1 MSEDILAKIVRMR
14 REDIERTG
22 LNFGIEI
29 PEARRVGHTEFLGN
43 VGAILEVK
51 RASPSKGDIAP
62 DLNPV
67 ALATTY
73 AEAHAQAVSVL
84 TEMNFFKG
92 SLRDLIAV
100 ADLME
105 KRRQQGLHACAVLR
119 KDFLLYE
126 DEIDIA
132 YRCGADAVLLIARIL
147 NDEQLVKMAKRAQS
161 FDMQAFVEVR
171 ETDDLRKLKLVT
183 DALGEA
189 AAKTIVA
196 GVNSRDLATFHTD
209 PLVPASIRSRL
220 PAKAVFESGIH
231 SGADA
236 AYARSL
242 GFTGI
247 LVGEAVA
254 KNPPLA
260 KDVVSSFEG
269 GCENACGKFW
279 KEYAERRDAKR
290 LSAKFPELAEG
301 NVRPHPL
308 VKICGITR
316 EEDGLLAAELGADL
330 LGFVFSNTKRLT
342 TEAFVRN
349 FAEKIRMCHPEPFD
363 NTSTSSAYQLRDPNK
378 VGEPVEPLL
387 VGVITDPD
395 SVEGKTAIKLARE
408 GVLDAVQFHGIAPAQ
423 SNLACHCEHEVRSNL
438 NAAIPHYCAV
448 RIGEDSDFKQVATLR
463 KNGEPRILLDAKVEG
478 IPGGTGKTIPESIL
492 REKAGDIPLWLAGG
506 INPENV
512 ATICEKFHPE
522 LIDVSSGVEYAPGI
536 KNYDKMEALFAAI
549 STVK

>member
-1 MSEDILAKIVRMR
+1 MSEDILQKIVRMR
-14 REDIERTG
+14 REDIDRLG
-22 LNFGIEI
+22 LNFNIDI

-43 VGAILEVK
+43 AGAILEVK

-67 ALATTY
+67 ELATTY

-92 SLRDLIAV
+92 TLRDLIAV

-105 KRRQQGLHACAVLR
+105 RRRQQGLHTCAVLR
-119 KDFLLYE
+119 KDFLLFE

-147 NDEQLVKMAKRAQS
+147 DDAQLVKMAQRAQK
-161 FDMQAFVEVR
+161 FGIQAFVEVR
-171 ETDDLRKLKLVT
+171 EADDFRKLAVVT
-183 DALGEA
+183 AALGDA

-209 PLVPASIRSRL
+209 PLIPASVRSKL
-220 PAKAVFESGIH
+220 PAKAVFESGIL
-231 SGADA
+231 SAADA
-236 AYARSL
+236 TYARNL

-260 KDVVSSFEG
+260 KDVVSAFES
-269 GCENACGKFW
+269 GCENARGLFW
-279 KEYAERRDAKR
+279 KKFAALRQAQGPCKVGEPAEPPRSNR
-290 LSAKFPELAEG
+290 
-301 NVRPHPL
+301 PL

-316 EEDGLLAAELGADL
+316 EEDGFLAAELGADM
-330 LGFVFSNTKRLT
+330 LGFVFSTTKRLT
-342 TEAFVRN
+342 TEEFVTSFSTKLRAARN
-349 FAEKIRMCHPEPFD
+349 D
-363 NTSTSSAYQLRDPNK
+363 GS
-378 VGEPVEPLL
+378 PLL
-387 VGVITDPD
+387 VGVITDPN
-395 SVEGKTAIKLARE
+395 SVEGKTAIKLAQE
-408 GVLDAVQFHGIAPAQ
+408 GVLDAVQFHGVDPHNSDA
-423 SNLACHCEHEVRSNL
+423 LAESCS
-438 NAAIPHYCAV
+438 AALPYYCAARV
-448 RIGEDSDFKQVATLR
+448 GAPEDFDYVASLR

-478 IPGGTGKTIPESIL
+478 IPGGTGKTIPESLL
-492 REKAGDIPLWLAGG
+492 REKANGAPLWLAGG

-522 LIDVSSGVEYAPGI
+522 LIDVSSGIEDAPGI
-536 KNYDKMEALFAAI
+536 KNAEKMKALFAEFAA
-549 STVK
+549 K

>member
-1 MSEDILAKIVRMR
+1 MSEDILQKIVRKR
-14 REDIERTG
+14 REDIEKLG

-29 PEARRVGHTEFLGN
+29 PATRRRGHVEFLG
-43 VGAILEVK
+43 VPGAILEVK

-67 ALATTY
+67 GLATTY
-73 AEAHAQAVSVL
+73 AEAHAQAISVL
-84 TEMNFFKG
+84 TEMNYFKG

-100 ADLME
+100 AEAME
-105 KRRQQGLHACAVLR
+105 ERAKQGLHACAVLR
-119 KDFLLYE
+119 KDFLLFE

-147 NDEQLVKMAKRAQS
+147 DDEQLIKMAKRAQS

-183 DALGEA
+183 EALGDA

-209 PLVPASIRSRL
+209 PLVPASIRNKL

-260 KDVVSSFEG
+260 KDVVGSFEG
-269 GCENACGKFW
+269 GCENAQGKFW
-279 KEYAERRDAKR
+279 KEFAERRDAKR
-290 LSAKFPELAEG
+290 ALSAEAVGIAGARSAE
-301 NVRPHPL
+301 VAASAKTVPM

-316 EEDGLLAAELGADL
+316 EEDGMLAAELGADM
-330 LGFVFSNTKRLT
+330 LGFVFSKTKRLT
-342 TEAFVRN
+342 TEEFVRD
-349 FAEKIRMCHPEPFD
+349 FATKLRASCHPEQTPQ
-363 NTSTSSAYQLRDPNK
+363 TLCHPERSAN
-378 VGEPVEPLL
+378 GVEGSRKPLL
-387 VGVITDPD
+387 VGVITETD
-395 SVEGKTAIKLARE
+395 SVEGQTAIKLARE
-408 GVLDAVQFHGIAPAQ
+408 GVLDAVQFHGIAPQRNTAQ
-423 SNLACHCEHEVRSNL
+423 SANNSSAEQQTTL
-438 NAAIPHYCAV
+438 YCAV
-448 RIGEDSDFKQVATLR
+448 RVGDAADFEKVETLR

-478 IPGGTGKTIPESIL
+478 IPGGTGKQIPESLL

-512 ATICEKFHPE
+512 SEIVSKFSPE
-522 LIDVSSGVEYAPGI
+522 LIDVSSGIEDAPGI
-536 KNYDKMEALFAAI
+536 KNHEKMRELFE
-549 STVK
+549 KLR

>member
-14 REDIERTG
+14 KADIERLG

-29 PEARRVGHTEFLGN
+29 PATRRRGHVEFLGTP
-43 VGAILEVK
+43 GAILEVK

-62 DLNPV
+62 DLDPV
-67 ALATTY
+67 GLATTY
-73 AEAHAQAVSVL
+73 AEAHAQAISVL
-84 TEMNFFKG
+84 TEQNFFKG

-100 ADLME
+100 ADLMHCRAE
-105 KRRQQGLHACAVLR
+105 QGLHACAVLR

-147 NDEQLVKMAKRAQS
+147 DDEQLVKMAKRVQS

-183 DALGEA
+183 EALGDA

-209 PLVPASIRSRL
+209 PLVPASVRNDL
-220 PAKAVFESGIH
+220 PVKAVFESGIH
-231 SGADA
+231 SAADA
-236 AYARSL
+236 DYARSL

-260 KDVVSSFEG
+260 KDVVGAFEG
-269 GCENACGKFW
+269 GCENAKGKFW
-279 KEYAERRDAKR
+279 KKFAERRDVKR

-301 NVRPHPL
+301 SARPRPM

-316 EEDGLLAAELGADL
+316 AEDGLLAAELGADM

-342 TEAFVRN
+342 TEEFVRH
-349 FAEKIRMCHPEPFD
+349 MD
-363 NTSTSSAYQLRDPNK
+363 NELAHALR
-378 VGEPVEPLL
+378 PLF
-387 VGVITDPD
+387 VGVITDPN
-395 SVEGKTAIKLARE
+395 SPEGQTAIKLARE
-408 GVLDAVQFHGIAPAQ
+408 GILDAVQFHGVVPG
-423 SNLACHCEHEVRSNL
+423 SEYSSLA
-438 NAAIPHYCAV
+438 HYCAV
-448 RIGEDSDFKQVATLR
+448 RVGEESDFDKVAALR
-463 KNGEPRILLDAKVEG
+463 KSGEPRILLDAKVEG
-478 IPGGTGKTIPESIL
+478 IPGGTGKLIPENLL
-492 REKAGDIPLWLAGG
+492 REKAGELPLWLAGG
-506 INPENV
+506 ITPENV
-512 ATICEKFHPE
+512 GAICEKFHPE
-522 LIDVSSGVEYAPGI
+522 LIDVSSGVEDAPGI
-536 KNYDKMEALFAAI
+536 KNHEKMRALFVVL
-549 STVK
+549 STTI